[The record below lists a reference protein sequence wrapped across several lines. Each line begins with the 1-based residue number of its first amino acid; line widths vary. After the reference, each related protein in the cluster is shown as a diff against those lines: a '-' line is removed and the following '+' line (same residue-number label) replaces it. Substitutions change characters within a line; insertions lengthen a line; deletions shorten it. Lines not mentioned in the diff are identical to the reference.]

1 MATKLIANVEIGRFP
16 SSTKVESSIRWTADQ
31 QKALDEAVEDGQW
44 QSANWFEKEHDFM
57 LPAHIEQVTNYEMT
71 HGQRSLN
78 LLTDLRLIDQS
89 YFNIEKVSRK

>member
-31 QKALDEAVEDGQW
+31 QKALDEAVGDGQW
-44 QSANWFEKEHDFM
+44 QSANWFEQEHEFM
-57 LPAHIEQVTNYEMT
+57 LPAHVAQATNDGMT
-71 HGQRSLN
+71 DGQRSLN

-89 YFNIEKVSRK
+89 YFNVDELTK